1 MKTRIVYFFIIFS
14 FIFIA
19 CKSYRIDRYLQ
30 YDTKCINCGVTGDG
44 LLQVDIIKR
53 IHQDSSVYLII
64 KNLSDET
71 IILNDRL
78 FTASDDGKL
87 IMFPIGE
94 RNPYQKYST
103 SRTIN
108 ESEIIPTYNYFLGYR
123 TLSEIGSGR
132 SYVIEYEPTTPIP
145 LPPKISFYYFI
156 KNYVYDL
163 VYERIKKTER
173 KLDESSNY
181 YITDWESINRYTQK
195 MSENTLGLHIV
206 YKKINDSNWRSFD
219 LLYKPINIE
228 LIEQKKLIK

>member
-30 YDTKCINCGVTGDG
+30 YDTQCINCGVTGDG

-71 IILNDRL
+71 IILNDKL

-132 SYVIEYEPTTPIP
+132 SYVMEYEPTTPIP
-145 LPPKISFYYFI
+145 LPPKISIKYFI
-156 KNYVYDL
+156 KDYLYSL
-163 VYERIKKTER
+163 LIERIDVEKR
-173 KLDESSNY
+173 LDEDTY
-181 YITDWESINRYTQK
+181 YYKTDWESVNRYIQR
-195 MSENTLGLHIV
+195 MSENELGLHII
-206 YKKINDSNWRSFD
+206 YKKINDINWKSFD

-228 LIEQKKLIK
+228 IVQLRKLIK